1 MLIHFRHILFK
12 YILFL
17 VFEQSQR
24 LKSYI
29 NFNTEK
35 RYRASNS
42 FEKDLFKLMNNG
54 VYTNTM
60 KGSRKRV
67 DARLAMN
74 AKDYYKLAFKLILVA
89 QKIINKNLTA
99 LLKFFLKLF

>member
-1 MLIHFRHILFK
+1 
-12 YILFL
+12 
-17 VFEQSQR
+17 
-24 LKSYI
+24 
-29 NFNTEK
+29 
-35 RYRASNS
+35 
-42 FEKDLFKLMNNG
+42 MNNG

-99 LLKFFLKLF
+99 LLKFFLKRIVHKFCLKHIRMSFKLK